1 MEMVTT
7 QTAAALLLALLLDG
21 WIGEP
26 RRWHPLVGFGRLA
39 DWLESRLNPQ
49 EGTPGR
55 LAARGAGCAAWGVLV
70 LLPAG
75 LLAWGLPQDGSFWLV
90 EAVLLYL
97 TVGGRSL
104 IEHGEA
110 VRAALARQDRE
121 LARVRVGYLV
131 SRETAALEPA
141 QVAGATIESLLE
153 NGCDALFGAMFW
165 FLVAGAPGALAYRL
179 ANTLDAMWGY
189 KTPRL
194 LHFGWAAAR
203 ADDLLNLVP
212 ARLTALSYTLAGRT
226 ATAWRCWNRQGGG
239 WKSPN
244 AGVVMAS
251 GAGAL
256 GLRLGGPARYHGIDT
271 MRPQLGEGDPPDG
284 EDIAR
289 AIGLLRRA
297 LLLWGLAVMTAWGI
311 GHA

>member
-1 MEMVTT
+1 MVTT
-7 QTAAALLLALLLDG
+7 QTVAAMLLALLLDG
-21 WIGEP
+21 WLGEP
-26 RRWHPLVGFGRLA
+26 QRWHPLVGFGQLA
-39 DWLESRLNPQ
+39 AWLEARLNPQ
-49 EGTPGR
+49 AGARGWLT
-55 LAARGAGCAAWGVLV
+55 ARGAGCAGWCMLV
-70 LLPAG
+70 LLPSG
-75 LLAWGLPQDGSFWLV
+75 LVAWGLPQGGPFWLA

-104 IEHGEA
+104 IQHGEA
-110 VRAALARQDRE
+110 VRVALARQDWE
-121 LARVRVGYLV
+121 QARLRVGYLV
-131 SRETAALEPA
+131 SRETAALEPGPM
-141 QVAGATIESLLE
+141 AGATIESLLE
-153 NGCDALFGAMFW
+153 NGCDALFGALFW
-165 FLVAGAPGALAYRL
+165 FLVAGAPGAVAYRL

-189 KTPRL
+189 RTPRF
-194 LHFGWAAAR
+194 LHFGWGAAR

-212 ARLTALSYTLAGRT
+212 ARLTALCYALAGRSGP
-226 ATAWRCWNRQGGG
+226 AWRCWRRQGGG

-256 GLRLGGPARYHGIDT
+256 GVTLGGPARYHGIDT
-271 MRPQLGEGDPPDG
+271 MRPALGEGDPPGG

-297 LLLWGLAVMTAWGI
+297 LWIWGMVVLTAWGI